1 MTQNKSKILITG
13 GSGMLGSSLK
23 KIIINAEVL
32 DGRSKLDFCKNSQV
46 YDFFQNKYFDS
57 IIHTAAFTDLKYC
70 ESYPDKA
77 NILHAEIVNFLQ
89 TKCNKLIYIST
100 NPSKSNKIYYKTKRQ
115 GEKNALKRQKDLVIR
130 TNIFGNKGLVEW
142 ALKKIKTDK
151 IIYGYTDVKFNPVHV
166 DQLSNYILNNMNK
179 DSGIIN
185 VDQIKLFQNMIL
197 SNLLLK
203 N

>member
-1 MTQNKSKILITG
+1 MTQKKSKILITG

-23 KIIINAEVL
+23 KLIINAEIL
-32 DGRSKLDFCKNSQV
+32 DGRSRLDFCNNSQV
-46 YDFFQNKYFDS
+46 YDFFENRYFDY
-57 IIHTAAFTDLKYC
+57 IVHTAAFTDLKYC
-70 ESYPDKA
+70 DSYPDKA

-100 NPSKSNKIYYKTKRQ
+100 NPMKSNKIYYKTKRQ

-166 DQLSNYILNNMNK
+166 DQLSNYILNNMN
-179 DSGIIN
+179 
-185 VDQIKLFQNMIL
+185 
-197 SNLLLK
+197 
-203 N
+203 

>member
-1 MTQNKSKILITG
+1 MTQNKSKILIMRIR
-13 GSGMLGSSLK
+13 MLGSSLK

-70 ESYPDKA
+70 ESYQ
-77 NILHAEIVNFLQ
+77 IRQIFCTEIVNFLQ

-115 GEKNALKRQKDLVIR
+115 GEKNVLKRQKDLVI
-130 TNIFGNKGLVEW
+130 
-142 ALKKIKTDK
+142 
-151 IIYGYTDVKFNPVHV
+151 
-166 DQLSNYILNNMNK
+166 
-179 DSGIIN
+179 
-185 VDQIKLFQNMIL
+185 
-197 SNLLLK
+197 
-203 N
+203 